1 MNHLTTKLA
10 TAMRRAGGV
19 TGERTTFA
27 AAIFV
32 VAVLVIAYLADS
44 RGLAVYTLSFWH
56 YLVYALAFFWRS
68 ITPERFQR
76 DAVLLKTI
84 SLVALASTFLPTL
97 PSLLAIL
104 VMAAGFALNNAA
116 YRALGD
122 ARTFYG
128 VELEALPPERVT
140 GFPYSVTAH
149 PMLIGNMAGY
159 GGALLDAGFRQ
170 DWWPLAVLHVL
181 LNFAIILMEARCR
194 QSRRLG
200 TLVPI
205 CALAAGSFLLL
216 VTFSDVWPFA
226 LASALCAA
234 LFGSL
239 LFRRY
244 APAAGRGDNR
254 EKPT

>member
-1 MNHLTTKLA
+1 MS
-10 TAMRRAGGV
+10 
-19 TGERTTFA
+19 GERTTLA

-56 YLVYALAFFWRS
+56 YLVYALAFLWRS

-128 VELEALPPERVT
+128 VELQALPPAQVT
-140 GFPYSVTAH
+140 AFPYSVTAH

-159 GGALLDAGFRQ
+159 GGALLDEGFRQ

-181 LNFAIILMEARCR
+181 LNFAIILMEARAR
-194 QSRRLG
+194 PGSMPG

-205 CALAAGSFLLL
+205 LALAAGSLLL
-216 VTFSDVWPFA
+216 LTAFRDVWPFA
-226 LASALCAA
+226 LAAILCAA
-234 LFGSL
+234 AFGAVL
-239 LFRRY
+239 VRRY
-244 APAAGRGDNR
+244 ATAAGGGIKR

>member
-1 MNHLTTKLA
+1 MA
-10 TAMRRAGGV
+10 
-19 TGERTTFA
+19 GERTTLVA
-27 AAIFV
+27 ALFV
-32 VAVLVIAYLADS
+32 VAVLVIACLAGS
-44 RGLAVYTLSFWH
+44 RGMAVYTLSFWH

-84 SLVALASTFLPTL
+84 SLVALASAFLPTL

-140 GFPYSVTAH
+140 AFPYSVTAH

-159 GGALLDAGFRQ
+159 GGALLDTGFRQ
-170 DWWPLAVLHVL
+170 DWWPLAVLHFL
-181 LNFAIILMEARCR
+181 LNFAIILMEAHGRP
-194 QSRRLG
+194 SRVLG
-200 TLVPI
+200 TVVPI
-205 CALAAGSFLLL
+205 LALAIGSLLL
-216 VTFSDVWPFA
+216 LIAFRDVWPFA
-226 LASALCAA
+226 LVSVICAA
-234 LFGSL
+234 AFGAV

-244 APAAGRGDNR
+244 ATAAGRSNDR
-254 EKPT
+254 EKRA

>member
-1 MNHLTTKLA
+1 M
-10 TAMRRAGGV
+10 
-19 TGERTTFA
+19 TGERTVLA
-27 AAIFV
+27 AALFV

-56 YLVYALAFFWRS
+56 YLVYALAFLWRS

-84 SLVALASTFLPTL
+84 SLAALASTFLPTL

-128 VELEALPPERVT
+128 VELEALQPERVT
-140 GFPYSVTAH
+140 AFPYSVTAH

-170 DWWPLAVLHVL
+170 DWWPLALLHVL
-181 LNFAIILMEARCR
+181 LNFAIILMEAHGRR
-194 QSRRLG
+194 SRRLG
-200 TLVPI
+200 TLVPVL
-205 CALAAGSFLLL
+205 ALAAGSVLLL
-216 VTFSDVWPFA
+216 TAFSDVWPYA
-226 LASALCAA
+226 LAAILCAA
-234 LFGSL
+234 LFGAV

-244 APAAGRGDNR
+244 ASTSGQGNNR
-254 EKPT
+254 ETPT

>member
-1 MNHLTTKLA
+1 MNHLTTTLA
-10 TAMRRAGGV
+10 TAMRRAEAM
-19 TGERTTFA
+19 TGERVTLA
-27 AAIFV
+27 AALFV
-32 VAVLVIAYLADS
+32 GAVLVIAYLADS

-56 YLVYALAFFWRS
+56 YLVYALAFFWRAV
-68 ITPERFQR
+68 TPERFQR
-76 DAVLLKTI
+76 DAVLLKSI

-128 VELEALPPERVT
+128 FELAALPPERVT
-140 GFPYSVTAH
+140 GFPYSITAH

-170 DWWPLAVLHVL
+170 DWWTLAVLHVL
-181 LNFAIILMEARCR
+181 LNFAIILMEAHGG

-205 CALAAGSFLLL
+205 CALAAGSLLL
-216 VTFSDVWPFA
+216 LTAFGDVWPYA
-226 LASALCAA
+226 LAAILCAA
-234 LFGSL
+234 VFGTLLFG
-239 LFRRY
+239 RY
-244 APAAGRGDNR
+244 ATAAGQGNNR
-254 EKPT
+254 ENLT